1 MESIISIIILR
12 DPQTISQ
19 QEAKGLFQFEIKQ
32 NPDIIIFGIQE
43 MVALNTRNVVITNDF
58 SKILKNWENLIKK
71 TLLEFDTYIMIK

>member
-1 MESIISIIILR
+1 
-12 DPQTISQ
+12 
-19 QEAKGLFQFEIKQ
+19 
-32 NPDIIIFGIQE
+32 